1 MPDGC
6 KVELGLGKDGGL
18 PLDLAA
24 GIEDGGMVA
33 AAEDAPDLSEGL
45 IGVVAEEVHGDVA
58 GSSDALGTGLAV
70 EGLVGDIEVRA
81 DGVDDSV
88 GSGDRALHGAIGV
101 LVEGIF
107 G

>member
-6 KVELGLGKDGGL
+6 DVELGLGKDGGL

-33 AAEDAPDLSEGL
+33 VAEDAADLGEGL

-58 GSSDALGTGLAV
+58 GGSDALGTGLAV
-70 EGLVGDIEVRA
+70 EGLAGDIEVRA
-81 DGVDDSV
+81 DGVDDGV
-88 GSGDRALHGAIGV
+88 GSGERALHRAIGV

>member
-1 MPDGC
+1 LSDSC
-6 KVELGLGKDGGL
+6 DVEIGLREDGGL
-18 PLDLAA
+18 LLDLAA

-33 AAEDAPDLSEGL
+33 VAEDAADLSEGL

-58 GSSDALGTGLAV
+58 GGSDALGTGLAV
-70 EGLVGDIEVRA
+70 EGLAGDVEVRA
-81 DGVDDSV
+81 DGVDDGV
-88 GSGDRALHGAIGV
+88 GSRDRALHGAIGV